1 MVLYGRGFP
10 GRGCGLSNLGRG
22 NQNRDACVEFGACER
37 GFQGAWLQGAVRIG
51 GASRRRGRRPRKLLQ
66 CGAPVARSSSN
77 PSGGRRVRASSPSR
91 PERGLWPAP
100 RATGSA
106 RRPYG
111 GHQGPTRVVPAAVR
125 GLPGREHHQHD
136 HLFPRWPGLLRYPAP
151 TPA

>member
-1 MVLYGRGFP
+1 MGVSFLR
-10 GRGCGLSNLGRG
+10 RGCGLSKLGRG
-22 NQNRDACVEFGACER
+22 NQNRGVCVELRAWER
-37 GFQGAWLQGAVRIG
+37 GLQGAWLQGADRIG
-51 GASRRRGRRPRKLLQ
+51 GASRGRSRRPRRRLQ

-77 PSGGRRVRASSPSR
+77 PGGGRRVRASSPSR

-136 HLFPRWPGLLRYPAP
+136 HLFPRWPGLLRYPAS